1 MGIAVLYSDDQE
13 NVGFYTYR
21 AISCIKIRRIVMY
34 LSISIPKMALHANEG
49 SVRIFFGNICLQ
61 GFISDELLLTTTGRS
76 FNTPR

>member
-1 MGIAVLYSDDQE
+1 MHSTTHFKSFEGRMGIAVLYSDDQE

-49 SVRIFFGNICLQ
+49 SVRINF
-61 GFISDELLLTTTGRS
+61 R
-76 FNTPR
+76 